1 MREKKNRYHR
11 LSSHLTGQFFST
23 GWKIWTDT
31 SIYFRSVHT
40 QLGRPRS
47 LNFERV
53 TYNALEVSTGR
64 QFVRGGMGG
73 GGGGGVWTWLMCSR
87 SRQKNWL
94 TYVLC
99 HDHLY
104 FPEGSLYWI
113 WEYDRGNTF
122 RVILQHTKKWNLISR
137 NQWNLLLNIFHSIK
151 LLRTSMS
158 LQTRKSYESD
168 ILAEYRPLRSTK
180 CFLRF

>member
-1 MREKKNRYHR
+1 MRAKKNRYHR
-11 LSSHLTGQFFST
+11 LSSHFTGQFFST

-31 SIYFRSVHT
+31 SIF
-40 QLGRPRS
+40 S
-47 LNFERV
+47 LCSQ
-53 TYNALEVSTGR
+53 ATGR

-73 GGGGGVWTWLMCSR
+73 GGGVWTWLVCSR

-94 TYVLC
+94 TYVFC

-113 WEYDRGNTF
+113 WEYDRGNNF
-122 RVILQHTKKWNLISR
+122 RVILHHTKKWNLISR
-137 NQWNLLLNIFHSIK
+137 NQWNLLLNIFASIK

-158 LQTRKSYESD
+158 LQTRRSYELD

>member
-1 MREKKNRYHR
+1 MREKKNRYHK
-11 LSSHLTGQFFST
+11 LSSHFTGQFFST
-23 GWKIWTDT
+23 GWKFERILQ
-31 SIYFRSVHT
+31 YFRSVHT
-40 QLGRPRS
+40 QLRRPRS
-47 LNFERV
+47 LNFERH
-53 TYNALEVSTGR
+53 TYNTLEVSTGR
-64 QFVRGGMGG
+64 QFVRGGMGGG

-113 WEYDRGNTF
+113 WEYDRGNNF

-137 NQWNLLLNIFHSIK
+137 NQWNLLLNIFPSIK
-151 LLRTSMS
+151 LLRTSIS
-158 LQTRKSYESD
+158 LQTRKSYELD